1 VLGRKPRLTQNSY
14 REAVAETLAAIQQS
28 DSDQDMADAWGVSA
42 GTVANCRNRNHNL
55 NAVPLLQMGE
65 RFGPDALGT
74 VLRLIGAKAVPIDA
88 MVLDVSAIPFN
99 VAKTLPLLIQLFQD
113 GECCDHDVRTLE
125 KAGAIDCLGRIA
137 DMLRERRDTIRLRAV
152 A

>member
-1 VLGRKPRLTQNSY
+1 
-14 REAVAETLAAIQQS
+14 
-28 DSDQDMADAWGVSA
+28 
-42 GTVANCRNRNHNL
+42 
-55 NAVPLLQMGE
+55 
-65 RFGPDALGT
+65 
-74 VLRLIGAKAVPIDA
+74 
-88 MVLDVSAIPFN
+88 VSAIPFN